1 LIFELENKNVHAS
14 DAGQQLDLKKETI
27 IFLHGSGLSH
37 IVWTTIRP

>member
-27 IFLHGSGLSH
+27 IFLMVVAFHTLFGL
-37 IVWTTIRP
+37 